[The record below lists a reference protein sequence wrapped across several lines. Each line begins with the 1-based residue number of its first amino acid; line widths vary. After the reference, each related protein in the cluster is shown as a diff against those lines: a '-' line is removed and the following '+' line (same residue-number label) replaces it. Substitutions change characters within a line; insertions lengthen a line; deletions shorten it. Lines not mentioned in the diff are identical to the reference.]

1 MEGHKE
7 ILKFFLRGA
16 ISLFLCGKMPEIKDF
31 LKKRKEK
38 NICSGVVFLLQ
49 LYYNV
54 VRSGI
59 KWGEME
65 NFYYIL

>member
-1 MEGHKE
+1 
-7 ILKFFLRGA
+7 
-16 ISLFLCGKMPEIKDF
+16 
-31 LKKRKEK
+31 
-38 NICSGVVFLLQ
+38 LLQ

>member
-1 MEGHKE
+1 M
-7 ILKFFLRGA
+7 
-16 ISLFLCGKMPEIKDF
+16 CGKMPEIKDF

-38 NICSGVVFLLQ
+38 NICSVVVFLLQ